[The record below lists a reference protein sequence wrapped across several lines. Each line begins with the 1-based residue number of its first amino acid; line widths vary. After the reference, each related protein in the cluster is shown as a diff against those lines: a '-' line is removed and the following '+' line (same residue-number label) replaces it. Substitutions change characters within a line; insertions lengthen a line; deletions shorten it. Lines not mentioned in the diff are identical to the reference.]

1 MATALDGGALFGP
14 LHDNITCQVKIVG
27 VEEGAVRVANVSARE
42 RLSDLFGYELEVGSD
57 PDGVASLEKALGAE
71 ATVLLTRDGQRER
84 VVHGILTVVSPDGV
98 FVGKGQARTRILV
111 EPRLANLRYS
121 GGHRIFQQMS
131 VKEIVAELVAPE
143 QIEIDWRVLDELPKR
158 DYRTQLDESDLDFLM
173 RLVADEGLHF
183 FFDHDDE
190 KTTLVFTN
198 EPLGFRELDGGA
210 TFDFRD
216 TAGVVSAEHVRT
228 IARAQRVRTGALEHR
243 DYDFRNPRLKL
254 VAREETPDPQT
265 EANTKRRERREYPGA
280 FDDPDVE
287 GNRRARM
294 RHQELRSDA
303 YTVEGTASSLRLLAG
318 RAFTLGG
325 HPDRAFNRKFIVT
338 EVSFSGSVGGAFNGA
353 PNPGGHGR
361 TSPSLASFVA
371 VPADVPIRPTRK
383 AKPTARL
390 QTARVVGPNEGDPF
404 VDEFGRVKVQFP
416 WDRDGKEDEHSSCWI
431 RMATPVAYDRGGFFS
446 PHRVGCEVLVD
457 FVDGDI
463 DRPLVTAAVYNGQQ
477 RQFHKQPDE
486 AAKSAWVERS
496 VPGGEGYNGI
506 TFDNTA
512 GKEKIETHAELDRK
526 THVGR
531 NHSETV
537 GANQTI
543 TVGANQTSSIGANR
557 TATIA
562 ANDTTTVGGNRTEE
576 VAKDESVTVVGA
588 RSHTVKGKSDETHV
602 TDGDWTVNTD
612 KGNSTRNTKLLD
624 KVEADN
630 VEIHG
635 RYDIHA
641 TGDRKVQVKQGD
653 TTATFEGGNVDV
665 EAAGHV
671 RIHHKNTTVEINESG
686 KVKVTAD
693 PELEM
698 DCGGAQV
705 KMGQGKV
712 AIQAPQE
719 IEFAVGQTGLKLG
732 PDGWEVTGPK
742 GKFTGLTGPIEG
754 AAMMI
759 KLN

>member
-27 VEEGAVRVANVSARE
+27 IEEGAVRVANVSARE
-42 RLSDLFGYELEVGSD
+42 RISDLFGYELEVGTD

-84 VVHGILTVVSPDGV
+84 VAHGILTMVLPDGG

-121 GGHRIFQQMS
+121 GGHRIFQQMT
-131 VKEIVAELVAPE
+131 VKDIVGELVAPE

-216 TAGVVSAEHVRT
+216 SAGVVAAEHVRS

-294 RHQELRSDA
+294 RLQELRSDA
-303 YTVEGTASSLRLLAG
+303 YTVEGTASSLRFLAG
-318 RAFTLGG
+318 RAFTLAG

-338 EVSFSGSVGGAFNGA
+338 EVSFSGSVDGAFNGA

-371 VPADVPIRPTRK
+371 VPADVPIRPNRK
-383 AKPTARL
+383 AKPPARL
-390 QTARVVGPNEGDPF
+390 QTARVVGPKDGDPF

-416 WDRDGKEDEHSSCWI
+416 WDRDGKEDEHSSCWM
-431 RMATPVAYDRGGFFS
+431 RMATPVAYDQGGFFS

-477 RQFHKQPDE
+477 RQFHKQPDD
-486 AAKSAWVERS
+486 AAKSAWIERS

-512 GKEKIETHAELDRK
+512 GKEKIDTHAELDRK

-531 NHSETV
+531 NHSETI
-537 GANQTI
+537 GANQMST
-543 TVGANQTSSIGANR
+543 IGANR

-562 ANDTTTVGGNRTEE
+562 ANDTTTIGANRSETVVEKE
-576 VAKDESVTVVGA
+576 DVTVKKG
-588 RSHTVKGKSDETHV
+588 RTHTVEEGNDVLYLPH
-602 TDGDWTVNTD
+602 GDREIDVYE
-612 KGNSTRNTKLLD
+612 GNHTLNAKLLVSTHSD
-624 KVEADN
+624 NHEIEA
-630 VEIHG
+630 
-635 RYDIHA
+635 RYDLHA
-641 TGDRKVQVKQGD
+641 RADRK
-653 TTATFEGGNVDV
+653 
-665 EAAGHV
+665 
-671 RIHHKNTTVEINESG
+671 IEIAQ
-686 KVKVTAD
+686 K
-693 PELEM
+693 
-698 DCGGAQV
+698 GASCTMEDEHIIV
-705 KMGQGKV
+705 
-712 AIQAPQE
+712 QAPQHIVIDCPSGAAFFKDKKLTLQAVDE
-719 IEFAVGQTGLKLG
+719 LVLQCGQSALSLKKDGTVTIQGAKLISAAVSNSSIKLEPAKAAIAGASVEVNAVGQAK
-732 PDGWEVTGPK
+732 
-742 GKFTGLTGPIEG
+742 IAG
-754 AAMMI
+754 AI
-759 KLN
+759 VKIN